1 MAAAAGSLEARGLG
15 PGDRVAFCVASSA
28 DLLCAVLGASLVGI
42 VPVVLSAQLLEAERE
57 ALLADADAAHQ
68 VLDGTALGDLFTGPT
83 TELAA
88 LPLTRPMLFTSGT
101 TGHPKGVTVGVW
113 SEAQAA
119 AVFDDERSVWHF
131 DETDVHLVNSPL
143 HHSVATRFAAG
154 TLLSGGEVIL
164 TSHFDA
170 PVVLDLL
177 RSGSLTT
184 TFLAPAHLQ
193 RLFDCGALGV
203 DETFEGLRFVAHA
216 GAPCPAPLK
225 RAAIERF
232 GAEALVEF
240 YGSTEGQFTV
250 CSTPEWLERP
260 GTVGRARAGRRL
272 FLGPLDDE
280 AGEQPDGVGT
290 IWCEAPSFARFEY
303 FGDPMSTSWAW
314 AGDAFSVGD
323 LGRLDEAGY
332 LFLSGRRSD
341 LIITGGVNV
350 YPAEIEEVLGHLV
363 GVLEVCAFGLDDE
376 RWGQRVCVAVV
387 GAPGLRPADVAD
399 HAAATLAPFKRP
411 KEIHLVTELPVGPTG
426 KVLRRALPG
435 LLGVA

>member
-1 MAAAAGSLEARGLG
+1 METPPPA
-15 PGDRVAFCVASSA
+15 
-28 DLLCAVLGASLVGI
+28 
-42 VPVVLSAQLLEAERE
+42 
-57 ALLADADAAHQ
+57 
-68 VLDGTALGDLFTGPT
+68 
-83 TELAA
+83 
-88 LPLTRPMLFTSGT
+88 
-101 TGHPKGVTVGVW
+101 TVD
-113 SEAQAA
+113 Q
-119 AVFDDERSVWHF
+119 R
-131 DETDVHLVNSPL
+131 
-143 HHSVATRFAAG
+143 
-154 TLLSGGEVIL
+154 
-164 TSHFDA
+164 
-170 PVVLDLL
+170 DLL
-177 RSGSLTT
+177 RHLVSAWGLAADEHLRYVPKGAGSYHWI
-184 TFLAPAHLQ
+184 AA
-193 RLFDCGALGV
+193 ALGKPAYFITV
-203 DETFEGLRFVAHA
+203 DDLDTKPWIGRERDETFEGLRFVAHA